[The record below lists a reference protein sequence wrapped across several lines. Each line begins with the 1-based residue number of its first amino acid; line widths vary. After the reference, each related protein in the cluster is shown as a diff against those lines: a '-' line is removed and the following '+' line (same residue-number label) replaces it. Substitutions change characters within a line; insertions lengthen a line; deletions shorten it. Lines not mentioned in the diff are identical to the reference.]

1 MKKAMLG
8 ILMLALIIT
17 PIGNS
22 VGMGQKP
29 ETEETIEANEEAKKE
44 YLAQQEK
51 EREKLKEKVPELI
64 EKLKTAKGFKRERII
79 HELGR
84 SRDPRAVKALANVVL
99 VDTDIKIRSF
109 AIEMVGVLGHYQNED
124 VTLKKALNDF
134 AVPALKTAM
143 NDENLTVIA
152 AEALYRLG
160 EKSLARPI
168 LLKTGRFGVLVDTR
182 DEAVVPYLKAGLRSE
197 DPMERLVASYGLIDF
212 NEISLALPVLED
224 IMKRCDDK
232 FIRASAIG
240 ALEKINTEK
249 ALSIIESALKDGDPY
264 VRQEAKKAIKRM
276 RKNK

>member
-1 MKKAMLG
+1 MKKAIIG
-8 ILMLALIIT
+8 ILMLGLIIT

-29 ETEETIEANEEAKKE
+29 ETEEIMEANEEARKE
-44 YLAQQEK
+44 YLAKQEE
-51 EREKLKEKVPELI
+51 EREKLKKKVPELI

-79 HELGR
+79 LELGR

-109 AIEMVGVLGHYQNED
+109 AIERVGLLGYYQNED
-124 VTLKKALNDF
+124 VTLKEALDDL
-134 AVPALKTAM
+134 AVPALKTVLD
-143 NDENLTVIA
+143 NENLEVKT

-168 LLKTGRFGVLVDTR
+168 LLKRGSFGVLVDAG

-197 DPMERLVASYGLIDF
+197 DPSERLVASYSLIDF

-224 IMKRCDDK
+224 IVKRCDDK

-249 ALSIIESALKDGDPY
+249 ALSIIESALKDEDPY
-264 VRQEAKKAIKRM
+264 VRREAKKAIKKM
-276 RKNK
+276 RGK